1 MTDQNNTQ
9 SIRTDKRRA
18 GQGMTE
24 YIIMVALIAIAA
36 IGVYGLFGETL
47 RNQVGGM
54 AQSLAGETNTGTEA
68 AKASAGAAADAADTS
83 VGLGDYS
90 GGDSN

>member
-1 MTDQNNTQ
+1 MTDQNKMQ
-9 SIRTDKRRA
+9 IIRTDKRRA

-54 AQSLAGETNTGTEA
+54 AQSLAGETNTGTA
-68 AKASAGAAADAADTS
+68 AAAASANNAADTAQES